1 MMNVFMGNALWTLI
15 KQSDGVSKLVLF
27 VLLALSIGCW
37 TIFLYKLILFRIKRR
52 QLQVAIAHMKDVTTL
67 EKMIDMTTE
76 QSGTL
81 PGYFLSKNLSF
92 LKTVLESGTVQGVT
106 ALSEQ
111 HWKIVQQRVFTTV
124 DDMVRFEE
132 AYLPVISTSASIA
145 PLLGLFG
152 TVWGLVHAFIGISQT
167 QTADIA
173 AVAPGIAEALITT
186 LAGLVVAIPAM
197 IMFNYL
203 IVQVGRL
210 EQQMLVLA
218 DRFTFVL
225 QRLFLR

>member
-1 MMNVFMGNALWTLI
+1 MMNVFMGNALWALI
-15 KQSDGVSKLVLF
+15 KQSDTISKLVL
-27 VLLALSIGCW
+27 VILLVLSILCW
-37 TIFLYKLILFRIKRR
+37 SIFLYKLILFRIKRR
-52 QLQVAIAHMKDVTTL
+52 QLQAAVAHIKDVTTL
-67 EKMIDMTTE
+67 EKMIDVTTE

-92 LKTVLESGTVQGVT
+92 LKTVLESGTAQG
-106 ALSEQ
+106 ASLSEA
-111 HWKIVQQRVFTTV
+111 HWKIVQQRVFNTV

-186 LAGLVVAIPAM
+186 LAGLMVAIPAM